1 MLAFMTMFL
10 RLLLALGLGALLGI
24 ERELV
29 KKEEAGIRT
38 EMLVAGGA
46 CLFTLIAL
54 VIPSIIAA
62 DTGNL
67 SDIVARNSGFIQIIA
82 NIVVG
87 IGFIGA
93 GVIIQTDG
101 RPKGITTAAMIW
113 MTSAIGVLVGLGLT
127 GFAAM
132 VAATIFVLLFA
143 LRKINISK

>member
-1 MLAFMTMFL
+1 MFL
-10 RLLLALGLGALLGI
+10 RLLLALGLGALMGI

-67 SDIVARNSGFIQIIA
+67 ADIVARNSGFIQVIA

-93 GVIIQTDG
+93 GVIIQNDG
-101 RPKGITTAAMIW
+101 HPRGLTTAAMIW
-113 MTSAIGVLVGLGLT
+113 TTSAIGVLAGLGLT